1 MDDYKLKIH
10 NSFSSKAES
19 YDAYAKIQ
27 KVVAE
32 RMIERL
38 DVMNFTP
45 KNILDLGCGT
55 GLLTSL
61 LHKRY
66 DDSRIISVDFSSEM
80 LKTCFEKDVK
90 SSFVCADIEYLP
102 FKSMNFDLVISN
114 FTLHWCQNLQKI
126 LLDVQNNLTDQG
138 IFFFSTLGPDS
149 LSELREAF
157 LEVDRFNHVN
167 NFIDM
172 HHYGD
177 MLNELNFVDPVMDV
191 ENITLKFNTF
201 FDAVNSIRKIG
212 ANVLLDTS
220 TKPLSKIEVNTLI
233 NSFPKSSDNKYPLTY
248 EVIYGTAWAKKTM
261 SHDDSKVVI
270 PIKEK
275 K

>member
-61 LHKRY
+61 LKKRY
-66 DDSRIISVDFSSEM
+66 NDSRIISVDFSSEM

-90 SSFVCADIEYLP
+90 A
-102 FKSMNFDLVISN
+102 
-114 FTLHWCQNLQKI
+114 
-126 LLDVQNNLTDQG
+126 LL
-138 IFFFSTLGPDS
+138 
-149 LSELREAF
+149 
-157 LEVDRFNHVN
+157 
-167 NFIDM
+167 
-172 HHYGD
+172 Y
-177 MLNELNFVDPVMDV
+177 
-191 ENITLKFNTF
+191 
-201 FDAVNSIRKIG
+201 
-212 ANVLLDTS
+212 VL
-220 TKPLSKIEVNTLI
+220 I
-233 NSFPKSSDNKYPLTY
+233 
-248 EVIYGTAWAKKTM
+248 
-261 SHDDSKVVI
+261 
-270 PIKEK
+270 
-275 K
+275 